1 MPSRQS
7 SSNVWVLLEN
17 PLSILLGCRIRILL
31 AELVAQISIFTTET
45 LTLLLERLDVPILL
59 RQLVL
64 QLANLSGTTCL
75 SKLVRIFARSL
86 GVTFVALDFLF
97 EAESVKDHDI
107 GAVEDEGEEEGEA
120 AKIHVALGI
129 ELAGLH
135 FHAARAFEHGGAGLD
150 ISDAGSLG
158 RVIRTYFWLL
168 LVFASS
174 T

>member
-1 MPSRQS
+1 MPCRQS
-7 SSNVWVLLEN
+7 SSNVWVLPEN
-17 PLSILLGCRIRILL
+17 PLSVLLGCRIRVLL
-31 AELVAQISIFTTET
+31 AVLIAQISIFTTET
-45 LTLLLERLDVPILL
+45 LTLLLERLNIPILL

-75 SKLVRIFARSL
+75 SELVQVFARSL
-86 GVTFVALDFLF
+86 GVTLVALDFLF
-97 EAESVKDHDI
+97 ETESVEDHDI

-120 AKIHVALGI
+120 TKIHVALGV

-150 ISDAGSLG
+150 ISDAGSLEHVVG
-158 RVIRTYFWLL
+158 TYFLLL